1 MPALESGMSNFRRIW
16 EHFEEGAIAFLLA
29 AMTLVTFVYVV
40 LNNLYPMFY
49 ALGDA
54 WAGGSHAAFAV
65 GDAIMGAAQEMVW
78 SQALTKAMF
87 GWLIFFGIAYG
98 VRTAGHLGVD
108 ALVKLTPRPVQ
119 RWLAILA
126 CLCCMAYAGL
136 FMVASFKWFMALVTA
151 NIGAEDLDQ
160 FGVKL
165 SHIAVIVPIG
175 FAMVLVRYLEIFWRL
190 FTHRQTGLGLADEAA
205 EASKLAGDV
214 DRHGE
219 RR

>member
-1 MPALESGMSNFRRIW
+1 MQTLRRVW
-16 EHFEEGAIAFLLA
+16 EHLEEGFIAILLA
-29 AMTLVTFVYVV
+29 AMTLVTFVYVM
-40 LNNLYPMFY
+40 LNNIYTLFFALADKWAWSSGFFN
-49 ALGDA
+49 ALGDHTMG
-54 WAGGSHAAFAV
+54 WAQ
-65 GDAIMGAAQEMVW
+65 DMTW
-78 SQALTKAMF
+78 SVALTKAMF
-87 GWLIFFGIAYG
+87 GWLMFFGIAYG